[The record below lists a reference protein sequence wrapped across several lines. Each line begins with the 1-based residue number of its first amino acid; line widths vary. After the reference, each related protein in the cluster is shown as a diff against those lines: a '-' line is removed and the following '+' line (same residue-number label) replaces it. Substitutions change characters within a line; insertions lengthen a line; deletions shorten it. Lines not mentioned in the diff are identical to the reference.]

1 METNMKN
8 TSLLS
13 ILIIISLTFIH
24 CGREHIPVIDIDQR
38 LAGYTTVELAADPT
52 VLTPKERQMI
62 PILIEAADIMHDLF
76 WMQAYGDKESLI
88 ASVDDARV
96 REYLYINYGPWDR
109 VRGNEPFV
117 EGYEDKPLGANF
129 YPPDMTAEEFESAA
143 ERAADGGLQ
152 LRDLYTLVRRNDDG
166 NLVAVPYHIAFEEQL
181 RKAADLLRR
190 AADLAEDRGLQRY
203 LRLRADA
210 LVTDDYRPSDMAW
223 LDMKDNTIE
232 LVIGAIETYEDRLF
246 GYKAAYEAFVL
257 IKDKEWSERLDRYAA
272 MLPGL
277 QRGLPIPAAYK
288 QEEPGMDS
296 DLNAY
301 YAIYYAGDA
310 NAGPKTI
317 AINLPNDE
325 EVQLRKGTRR
335 LQLKNSMQAKF
346 DEILIPITGLLIDQ
360 EQRKHITFDA
370 FFNNVMFHE
379 VAHGLGIK
387 STITG
392 RGTVREALR
401 DQASAV
407 EEGKAD
413 VLGLYM
419 ITTLHEQG
427 EFGDAD
433 LMDNYVTFLGSIFRS
448 IRFGTTSAHGR
459 ANLMQFNFFQDMGA
473 FSRDD
478 ETGTYRVDF
487 ERMQEAISALAEQ
500 ILRVQGDGD
509 YDAVSEFMTETGR
522 MGQHLENDLGRLA
535 REGIPIDIVFN
546 QGLDVLGLN

>member
-76 WMQAYGDKESLI
+76 WMQAYGDKESLL

-478 ETGTYRVDF
+478 ETGTFVL
-487 ERMQEAISALAEQ
+487 ISNECRKLFRHWQ
-500 ILRVQGDGD
+500 NK
-509 YDAVSEFMTETGR
+509 Y
-522 MGQHLENDLGRLA
+522 
-535 REGIPIDIVFN
+535 
-546 QGLDVLGLN
+546 

>member
-76 WMQAYGDKESLI
+76 WMQAYGDKESLL

-203 LRLRADA
+203 LHLRADA

>member
-1 METNMKN
+1 MRYLPFC
-8 TSLLS
+8 LLFTCM
-13 ILIIISLTFIH
+13 LFLH
-24 CGREHIPVIDIDQR
+24 CGPETPEPPDIEQR
-38 LAGYTTVELAADPT
+38 LAGYTVIELTHDLSM
-52 VLTPKERQMI
+52 LTSRERQML
-62 PILIEAADIMHDLF
+62 PLLIEAAGIMDELF
-76 WMQAYGDKESLI
+76 WMQAYGDKESLH
-88 ASVDDARV
+88 ASIDDPRVQEYVD
-96 REYLYINYGPWDR
+96 INYGPWDR

-117 EGYEDKPLGANF
+117 EGYDPKPPGANF
-129 YPPDMTAEEFESAA
+129 YPRDMTVGEFEAA
-143 ERAADGGLQ
+143 AADAPDGGEQ
-152 LRDLYTLVRRNDDG
+152 LRSLYTLIQRDNDG
-166 NLVAVPYHIAFEEQL
+166 NLIALPYHSAYGE
-181 RKAADLLRR
+181 KLRR
-190 AADLAEDRGLQRY
+190 ASNLLLQAADLAEDPGLRRY

-210 LVTDDYRPSDMAW
+210 LITDNYQPSDLAW

-232 LVIGAIETYEDRLF
+232 LVIGAIETYEDGLF

-257 IKDKEWSERLDRYAA
+257 IKDKEWSDRLDRYAV
-272 MLPGL
+272 MLPDL
-277 QRGLPIPAAYK
+277 QRGLPVPEEYK
-288 QEEPGMDS
+288 QEEPGTDS

-301 YAIYYAGDA
+301 YAVYYAGDC

-325 EVQLRKGTRR
+325 EVQLAKGTRR

-346 DEILIPITGLLIDQ
+346 DEILIPITDLLIDA
-360 EQRKHITFDA
+360 EQRHHITFDA

-387 STITG
+387 NTITD

-419 ITTLHEQG
+419 VTKLHEQG

-459 ANLMQFNFFQDMGA
+459 ANLMQFNFFKEMGA

-478 ETGTYRVDF
+478 VRGVYRVDF
-487 ERMQEAISALAEQ
+487 EQMQEAITALGER
-500 ILRVQGDGD
+500 ILRLQGQGD
-509 YDAVSEFMTETGR
+509 YDEVTEFMTKMGR
-522 MGQHLENDLGRLA
+522 MDTHLDDDLKRLA
-535 REGIPIDIVFN
+535 REGIPIDIVFR
-546 QGLDVLGLN
+546 QGLEVLGLQ

>member
-76 WMQAYGDKESLI
+76 WMQAYGDKESLL

>member
-76 WMQAYGDKESLI
+76 WMQAYGDKESLL

-152 LRDLYTLVRRNDDG
+152 LRDLYTLVRRKDDG

>member
-1 METNMKN
+1 M
-8 TSLLS
+8 LFL
-13 ILIIISLTFIH
+13 H
-24 CGREHIPVIDIDQR
+24 CGPETPEPPDIEQR
-38 LAGYTTVELAADPT
+38 LAGYTVIELTHDLSM
-52 VLTPKERQMI
+52 LTSRERQML
-62 PILIEAADIMHDLF
+62 PLLIEAAGIMDELF
-76 WMQAYGDKESLI
+76 WMQAYGDKESLH
-88 ASVDDARV
+88 ASIDDPRVQEYVD
-96 REYLYINYGPWDR
+96 INYGPWDR

-117 EGYEDKPLGANF
+117 EGYDPKPPGANF
-129 YPPDMTAEEFESAA
+129 YPRDMTVGEFEAA
-143 ERAADGGLQ
+143 AADAPDGGEQ
-152 LRDLYTLVRRNDDG
+152 LRSLYTLIQRDNDG
-166 NLVAVPYHIAFEEQL
+166 NLIALPYHSAYGE
-181 RKAADLLRR
+181 KLRR
-190 AADLAEDRGLQRY
+190 ASNLLLQAADLAEDPGLRRY

-210 LVTDDYRPSDMAW
+210 LITDNYQPSDLAW

-232 LVIGAIETYEDRLF
+232 LVIGAIETYEDGLF

-257 IKDKEWSERLDRYAA
+257 IKDKEWSDRLDRYAV
-272 MLPGL
+272 MLPDL
-277 QRGLPIPAAYK
+277 QRGLPVPEEYK
-288 QEEPGMDS
+288 QEEPGTDS

-301 YAIYYAGDA
+301 YAVYYAGDC

-325 EVQLRKGTRR
+325 EVQLAKGTRR

-346 DEILIPITGLLIDQ
+346 DEILIPITDLLIDA
-360 EQRKHITFDA
+360 EQRHHITFDA

-387 STITG
+387 NTITD

-419 ITTLHEQG
+419 VTKLHEQG

-459 ANLMQFNFFQDMGA
+459 ANLMQFNFFKEMGA

-478 ETGTYRVDF
+478 VRGVYRVDF
-487 ERMQEAISALAEQ
+487 EQMQEAITALGER
-500 ILRVQGDGD
+500 ILRLQGQGD
-509 YDAVSEFMTETGR
+509 YDEVTEFMTKMGR
-522 MGQHLENDLGRLA
+522 MDTHLDDDLKRLA
-535 REGIPIDIVFN
+535 REGIPIDIVFR
-546 QGLDVLGLN
+546 QGLEVLGLQ